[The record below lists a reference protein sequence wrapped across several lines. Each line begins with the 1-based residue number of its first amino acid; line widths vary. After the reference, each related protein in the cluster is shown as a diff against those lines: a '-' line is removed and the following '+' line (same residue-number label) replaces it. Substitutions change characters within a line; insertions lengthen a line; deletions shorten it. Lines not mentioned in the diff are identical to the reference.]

1 MVLDPGLC
9 SRPPMQW
16 FAIREWFTT
25 LLNNPGL
32 MLALLGLLAFSL
44 WQVIQRQYRWRGR
57 RMVRWVSLLPLLL
70 YFSLLL
76 PVGQAVA
83 EKGLT
88 VWLPMDKGQTA
99 DAIVVLGRGPDLQKS
114 RIQEATQLWKTGRA
128 PQIFVSGRGDAPK
141 IAHQLRARGVKASAL
156 ASEDCSRTTEEN
168 AEFTAALLSSQ
179 VRTIILVTDPT
190 HMLRSLLTFRSFGF
204 RVIPHLSDMA
214 YQPTD
219 KSFPI
224 LVIREYA
231 GLIAYGIKGRYF
243 PRDTATEM
251 STPAESLS

>member
-1 MVLDPGLC
+1 
-9 SRPPMQW
+9 MQW
-16 FAIREWFTT
+16 FAIRAGLTA

-32 MLALLGLLAFSL
+32 MVIMLGVLCFSL
-44 WQVIQRQYRWRGR
+44 WQVIQRKYRWRGR

-76 PVGQAVA
+76 PVGQALA

-99 DAIVVLGRGPDLQKS
+99 DAIVILGRGSDLQKS
-114 RIQEATQLWKTGRA
+114 RIQEATQLWEAGRA
-128 PQIFVSGRGDAPK
+128 PQIFVSGRGDAPQISRRLK
-141 IAHQLRARGVKASAL
+141 ARGVKATAL

-168 AEFTAALLSSQ
+168 AEFTAKLLNPQ
-179 VRTIILVTDPT
+179 VRTIILVTDPP

-204 RVIPHLSDMA
+204 RVIPHLSDVA
-214 YQPTD
+214 HQPTD
-219 KSFPI
+219 RNFAI
-224 LVIREYA
+224 RVVREYA

-243 PRDTATEM
+243 PRETATEGP
-251 STPAESLS
+251 TPAESLS